1 MAPTCGNKPPLSNTN
16 PLHSIGGIAA
26 AGSSSASSRPTTGQ
40 QHDLRH
46 NPNYDQ
52 RDFIPSITQRDIRRL
67 TTRTTQSNEPAPYIL
82 VRRHVAVLGLGSV
95 MKAIVQHNRIIFITQ
110 NDVEIGVKTNNKDQR
125 FLDLVEKNIKQ
136 AYRNAILQHQKQQQS
151 LEEMPQSDS
160 NLGFEIITYESLF
173 NIVMSLIKQ
182 QYDTCK
188 QATSDL
194 VKQIGN
200 DALLSVSLQEKMR
213 LLKDQVRELTNRCS
227 TYCQL
232 LTDILQSS
240 EYNDDFAYLYLSELY
255 RDPYL
260 YK

>member
-1 MAPTCGNKPPLSNTN
+1 
-16 PLHSIGGIAA
+16 
-26 AGSSSASSRPTTGQ
+26 
-40 QHDLRH
+40 
-46 NPNYDQ
+46 
-52 RDFIPSITQRDIRRL
+52 
-67 TTRTTQSNEPAPYIL
+67 
-82 VRRHVAVLGLGSV
+82 